1 MSKLQLSII
10 LSRSFIIQRSFK
22 GCMDLEVYFLIFGL
36 KNTAVSLK
44 VRSMYFQT
52 ALGEFFMQMIFAIII
67 YFFFQWYL
75 GTKRFSSWFY
85 LSVCFKV
92 IKSISL

>member
-22 GCMDLEVYFLIFGL
+22 GCMDLEVYFLNFGL

-52 ALGEFFMQMIFAIII
+52 ALGEFFMQMIFATII
-67 YFFFQWYL
+67 FFFFPVVL
-75 GTKRFSSWFY
+75 GNKTF
-85 LSVCFKV
+85 
-92 IKSISL
+92 